1 MELNLT
7 IQHFA
12 AFCFVAYVASFF
24 AAGVRLIRLLGWI
37 ALWQLLTPV
46 RPVWQDVPM
55 MLASWAATEWIY
67 SLATRRRGRVR
78 RH

>member
-12 AFCFVAYVASFF
+12 GFCLMAYMASFF
-24 AAGVRLIRLLGWI
+24 AAGARLIRLLGWI

-55 MLASWAATEWIY
+55 MLIAWVATELVYSAATK
-67 SLATRRRGRVR
+67 
-78 RH
+78 RHGV